1 MEQELITKKELLE
14 ITGISYGALYRWKRM
29 GLLPEAWFI
38 HRASFTGHETC
49 LPRDLALQR
58 IADIQRMKETMTL
71 EAILEQLQP
80 GTNQVLSLTVS
91 EVRKL
96 GVALPGL
103 VSQYL
108 SEYPVSHFDFR
119 ELMGLYTFA
128 KALVQ
133 GRVSREEAFEL
144 SLAVKKAEDDRKIY
158 LVRKY
163 GVAICVIA
171 GQVERVEFDPN
182 ASVAMELTVEEQKSE
197 LLQLLRRQG
206 VIQ

>member
-29 GLLPEAWFI
+29 GLLPETWFL

-49 LPRDLALQR
+49 LPRALALQR

-80 GTNQVLSLTVS
+80 GANHEISLSAAQ
-91 EVRKL
+91 VRKL

-119 ELMGLYTFA
+119 ELLGLYTFA
-128 KALVQ
+128 QTLMQ

-144 SLAVKKAEDDRKIY
+144 SQAVKKAEDDRRVY

-163 GVAICVIA
+163 GVAICVTA
-171 GQVERVEFDPN
+171 DQVEHIEFDPN
-182 ASVAMELTVEEQKSE
+182 ASVAVELTVEEQKSD

-206 VIQ
+206 VIE